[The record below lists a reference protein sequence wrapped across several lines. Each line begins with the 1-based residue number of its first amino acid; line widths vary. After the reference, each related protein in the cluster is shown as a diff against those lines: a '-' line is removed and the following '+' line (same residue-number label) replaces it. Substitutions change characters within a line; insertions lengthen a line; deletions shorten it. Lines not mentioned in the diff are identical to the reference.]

1 MIHLR
6 YLGKIDALQ
15 YFGAGVYMYVLFLC
29 GALELLLH
37 NFRGYHSITKS
48 LITLQYLNQL
58 NLSTL
63 VMPPLVATHI

>member
-1 MIHLR
+1 
-6 YLGKIDALQ
+6 
-15 YFGAGVYMYVLFLC
+15 MYVHVLFLC
-29 GALELLLH
+29 GAELLLH
-37 NFRGYHSITKS
+37 NFRGYHIIIKS

>member
-1 MIHLR
+1 MSWLPVSLNKE
-6 YLGKIDALQ
+6 YP
-15 YFGAGVYMYVLFLC
+15 VSVLFLC
-29 GALELLLH
+29 GTVELLH

-48 LITLQYLNQL
+48 LITLLYLNQL